1 MEQNQIKLYLLTGFL
16 GAGKTTFLKKLIEGL
31 SGKKIGVIMNEFGS
45 IGIDGMALQNRA
57 IDLLEI
63 NNGSIFC
70 SCLKGA
76 FIEGLIAYSE
86 LPIDYLFVETSGMA
100 DPSNIREV
108 LQNIVGKVKGKSYD
122 YQGFVTIVDAVHFL
136 DYIDVWTAIE
146 KQILAS
152 DLLLVNKIDLVEGSV
167 FAEIQ
172 ERIYTLKPGIEMVKC
187 SYCDIDFSF
196 LQRKITGPHL
206 IGPAESCN
214 TTGSRPLAL
223 TLLAEGIYPAD
234 KLMDF
239 LTSLTD
245 RAFRIKGFFQVE
257 EGWRQVDVVG
267 RQIILKPAD
276 ITAEQSQLV
285 IISEQN
291 QPMKETV
298 LRNWKARFAERIVL
312 A

>member
-31 SGKKIGVIMNEFGS
+31 PGKKIGVIMNEFGS

-76 FIEGLIAYSE
+76 FIEGLIVYSE

-100 DPSNIREV
+100 DPSNIQEV

-122 YQGFVTIVDAVHFL
+122 YQGSVTIVDAVHFL

-152 DLLLVNKIDLVEGSV
+152 DLLLVNKIDLVEESV
-167 FAEIQ
+167 FSEIQ

-187 SYCDIDFSF
+187 SYCDIDFGF
-196 LQRKITGPHL
+196 LQRKITGPHPV
-206 IGPAESCN
+206 GPAESCN
-214 TTGSRPLAL
+214 TPGSRPLAL
-223 TLLAEGIYPAD
+223 TLLAEGTYPAD
-234 KLMDF
+234 KLIAF

-245 RAFRIKGFFQVE
+245 QAFRIKGFFRLE
-257 EGWRQVDVVG
+257 DGWRQVDVVG
-267 RQIILKPAD
+267 RKMVLKPVD
-276 ITAEQSQLV
+276 ITAEHSQLV